1 MSNISD
7 TEKLIIR
14 SAIQSKDYLALISNS
29 FQKEYFDD
37 DVCSKV
43 FDITSRHFKQ
53 YGNII
58 PMDTIGIEIEKDY
71 STIENA
77 LDIKEFFA
85 EINSIDFDLV
95 KNYKYLVNTT
105 NDYLKEKAIKNAIL
119 QSVEIINKKGE
130 LGKIKSIVEDAL
142 CRDLNVEMGLNYFG
156 NFKERIERILVTP
169 DIRIPTFFP
178 QLDEYINGGFPIF
191 TLSVITAKIHG
202 WKSAFITNL
211 AARQALNGY
220 NVVVLSLEMSETA
233 YAQRFDSIYSSID
246 INKIH
251 KNKQLM
257 MKMAKEIGKIKNDG
271 KVGSL
276 YIKQFPTGQASVLDF
291 SKYLRELR
299 MRGVAPHIVYIDYI
313 NLVKPSSGGKKD
325 LYGDVKGI
333 SEEFRAMS
341 YEFQVPVV
349 SVTQLN
355 REGAQISFGEV
366 DFTYVSESIGVP
378 ATADFMMIFGHD
390 EERAVYESEIQYK
403 IVKNRLGGRVG
414 EISKFYY
421 DARTLKMYDGLELD
435 VWLEDASV
443 TGDERKVQSVVERSS
458 TDVRGERSKRYKIKR

>member
-1 MSNISD
+1 MISD
-7 TEKLIIR
+7 VEKLIIKGVM
-14 SAIQSKDYLALISNS
+14 QSKDYLALVSNS
-29 FQKEYFDD
+29 FLKEYFDD
-37 DVCSKV
+37 DVSGRV
-43 FDITSRHFKQ
+43 FDVAARHFKQ

-58 PMDTIGIEIEKDY
+58 PKDTIGIQIEKDF

-77 LDIKEFFA
+77 NDIVNFFE
-85 EINSIDFDLV
+85 EIDSIDFDIA
-95 KNYKYLVNTT
+95 KNYSYLVNTT
-105 NDYLKEKAIKNAIL
+105 NEYLKEKAIKKAIL
-119 QSVEIINKKGE
+119 ESVEIINKKSE
-130 LGKIKSIVEDAL
+130 LGKIKSIIEDAL
-142 CRDLNVEMGLNYFG
+142 CRDLNIDMGLNYFG
-156 NFKERIERILVTP
+156 NFKERIQKILVTP

-220 NVVVLSLEMSETA
+220 NVVVLSLEMSEIA
-233 YAQRFDSIYSSID
+233 YAQRFDSLYSKID

-251 KNKQLM
+251 SNKQAMTNM
-257 MKMAKEIGKIKNDG
+257 MREIVKIKENPKLG
-271 KVGSL
+271 QL

-299 MRGVAPHIVYIDYI
+299 MRGAAPHIVYIDYI
-313 NLVKPSSGGKKD
+313 NLVKPSSGAKKD
-325 LYGDVKGI
+325 LYADVKGI

-355 REGAQISFGEV
+355 REGAQVSFDEV

-390 EERAVYESEIQYK
+390 TEKAVYESEIQYK

-421 DARTLKMYDGLELD
+421 DARTLKMYDSLELD
-435 VWLEDASV
+435 MWSDDAEI
-443 TGDERKVQSVVERSS
+443 TGDDRKVQAVVEH
-458 TDVRGERSKRYKIKR
+458 TQAARGDRTKRYKLRK